1 MLNKTTPLFAFAILA
16 TATTFNANAA
26 ANYEPFIGIDVGSRL
41 SGQME
46 SESTYYGTKSE
57 KDLSSSMVFG
67 VEGGMTINQTHQ
79 ISIGYDYRGTS
90 IENNENSEGS
100 DDDLEVG
107 TLFTKYNYIVPITQK
122 LAWTVGGKLGYEMF
136 NADYDADDL
145 NGIIL
150 GAQTGLNYRF
160 QSWSIGTEVNYV
172 YHTNEL
178 EAKWTEED
186 GSSYKDTLKVGDEW
200 LLMANVKY
208 HF

>member
-1 MLNKTTPLFAFAILA
+1 MLNKTTPLFAFAILT

-26 ANYEPFIGIDVGSRL
+26 ANYEPFVGIDVGTRL

-46 SESTYYGTKSE
+46 SEFTYDETKG
-57 KDLSSSMVFG
+57 KTDLSSSMVFG
-67 VEGGMTINQTHQ
+67 VEAGMTINQTHQ

-90 IENNENSEGS
+90 VENNENN
-100 DDDLEVG
+100 DDELEVG

-136 NADYDADDL
+136 NSEAEYDVDDL
-145 NGIIL
+145 NGIVL
-150 GAQTGLNYRF
+150 GAQTGLDYRF
-160 QSWSIGTEVNYV
+160 HSWSIGTEVNYV

-178 EAKWTEED
+178 ETKWTGED
-186 GSSYKDTLKVGDEW
+186 GKTYKYTQKVGDEW